1 VATLHCVTADGEV
14 KMFKK
19 VDPENEPFRRKGRF
33 AKQKVVMWTTTKG
46 IQQKKRIQQKKKTER
61 FSRV

>member
-1 VATLHCVTADGEV
+1 
-14 KMFKK
+14 MFKK
-19 VDPENEPFRRKGRF
+19 VDPENEPFRRNGRF
-33 AKQKVVMWTTTKG
+33 AKQKVVMWATTKG

>member
-1 VATLHCVTADGEV
+1 
-14 KMFKK
+14 MFKK
-19 VDPENEPFRRKGRF
+19 VDPENEPFRRNGRS

-46 IQQKKRIQQKKKTER
+46 IQQKKKTER